1 MIEGFNLVATERANR
16 ITWRRQPSICR
27 AHQQM
32 LVDGAPNGLWIRAV
46 GHPTAL
52 RPYYVV
58 MPTGRILEQKFPRLV
73 EAKSAAIVELAKE
86 TTCNE

>member
-1 MIEGFNLVATERANR
+1 MIDGFNLAATERVNR
-16 ITWRRQPSICR
+16 ITWRRQASICR

-32 LVDGAPNGLWIRAV
+32 LVDGVPNGVWIRAV

-58 MPTGRILEQKFPRLV
+58 MPTGRILEQKFPRLP
-73 EAKSAAIVELAKE
+73 EAKAAAILELAKE
-86 TTCNE
+86 TTCPE